1 MSTAYDHALDSLRAI
16 DPAHPVPDVVEVLSN
31 KANRHL
37 LDYVTED
44 PFGAHVFP
52 GDVQNYSP
60 EDFLVDL
67 DHQLVDTNPIHL
79 WSYIPTCAYR
89 CRFCQY
95 PVVLVKGDDEVAEG
109 KATQW
114 VDWNIREAELWLEK
128 VPHLSTA
135 PIGEFNVF
143 GGTPSLL
150 PAAAIRRLL
159 RFYRENFN
167 FGPETAIRFEGD
179 PSTFT
184 LEKLEL
190 LAELGCTKLS
200 SGVQSFDD
208 AVLEQCGREHTSQMC
223 IDFVRNAQRV
233 GFEWISLDLM
243 YGLLDQTVDSV
254 RRDLD
259 IVVDNGLTAVVCTK
273 LHLMSYSDTRT
284 GVAGVQPAAWQ
295 LPDYRNKLVQ
305 RGHHWP
311 TLGEQYQM
319 REILT
324 DGLVRNGYVEHPTMY
339 FARTGAG
346 PETWKSIM
354 VDQDKQEA
362 EVAIGLGGSSSC
374 RTSEAI
380 TDVNWSRYVEA
391 VEAGRIPLGS
401 ATRFSSRAREARAV
415 NMALSTL
422 QPLSDRLH
430 RDRFD
435 GKSLF
440 DEPWL
445 DKFRSLQDRG
455 LVVVDEPAGEIRL
468 TPNGKVLVEAVINTE
483 LGPNWSDRTTDLP
496 IVETNSR

>member
-1 MSTAYDHALDSLRAI
+1 MDALESLLAI
-16 DPAHPVPDVVEVLSN
+16 DPSAPVPAVQKALVDS
-31 KANRHL
+31 ANRHL

-52 GDVQNYSP
+52 GNEVGYAT
-60 EDFLVDL
+60 EDFLADL
-67 DHQLVDTNPIHL
+67 DVQLADTAPIHL

-95 PVVLVKGDDEVAEG
+95 PVVLVKGEPEVADT
-109 KATQW
+109 KAAQW
-114 VDWNIREAELWLEK
+114 VDWNIREARLWLEK
-128 VPHLSTA
+128 VPNLAKA

-150 PAAAIRRLL
+150 PGDAIRRLL
-159 RFYRENFN
+159 DFYRENFA
-167 FGPETAIRFEGD
+167 FGPDTTIRFEGD

-184 LEKLEL
+184 PEKLEL

-208 AVLEQCGREHTSQMC
+208 HVLELCGREHTSAMC
-223 IDFVRNAQRV
+223 ADFVRNAQKL
-233 GFEWISLDLM
+233 GFEWVSIDLM
-243 YGLLDQTVDSV
+243 YGLLDQSVDSV

-259 IVVDNGLTAVVCTK
+259 VVLDLAPTAVVCTK
-273 LHLMSYSDTRT
+273 LHLKSYSDTRT

-295 LPDYRNKLVQ
+295 LPDYRDRMAG

-324 DGLVRNGYVEHPTMY
+324 EGLRGNGYTEWPTMY
-339 FARTGAG
+339 FARGG
-346 PETWKSIM
+346 QPEKWKAIM

-374 RTSEAI
+374 RASEAI
-380 TDVNWSRYVEA
+380 TDVHWQRYSEA
-391 VEAGRIPLGS
+391 VDAGRIPLGS
-401 ATRFSSRAREARAV
+401 ATRFGARAQEARAV
-415 NMALSTL
+415 KMALTTL
-422 QPLSDRLH
+422 RPLDDALH
-430 RDRFD
+430 RRRF
-435 GKSLF
+435 GRSLF

-445 DKFRSLQDRG
+445 SRFSALASRG
-455 LVVVDEPAGEIRL
+455 LADLDPARGTVTL
-468 TPNGKVLVEAVINTE
+468 TPDGEVLVEAIINTE
-483 LGPNWSDRTTDLP
+483 LA
-496 IVETNSR
+496 